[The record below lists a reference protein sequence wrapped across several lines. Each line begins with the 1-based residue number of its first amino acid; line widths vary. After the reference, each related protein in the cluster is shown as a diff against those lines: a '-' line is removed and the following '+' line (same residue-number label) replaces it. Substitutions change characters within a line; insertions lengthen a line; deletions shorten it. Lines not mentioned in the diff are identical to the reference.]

1 MSRARDVECLL
12 VVLGRVGRGK
22 GGLAADQ
29 GLGDGDLAFSRS
41 TCHFAGMKGMR
52 GATGSRPRAG
62 LAALAACALLLQT
75 LGALLPSAGSAAAL
89 PFGALVICT
98 PEGIRVLGPDGA
110 PLEAPEEGVPASAA
124 DPCQLCCLSRAC
136 CQGLPALSATA
147 AFAPA
152 RALSYGRQASAAP
165 HRLFPLAQPGR
176 GPPPDWSPTRSV

>member
-1 MSRARDVECLL
+1 MGGTT
-12 VVLGRVGRGK
+12 GR
-22 GGLAADQ
+22 
-29 GLGDGDLAFSRS
+29 
-41 TCHFAGMKGMR
+41 
-52 GATGSRPRAG
+52 RPRAG

-75 LGALLPSAGSAAAL
+75 LGALLPSAGSATAAAL

-110 PLEAPEEGVPASAA
+110 PLEAPKEGVPVSAA

-136 CQGLPALSATA
+136 CQGLPAFTTTA

-152 RALSYGRQASAAP
+152 KALSYGRQTSAAP

-176 GPPPDWSPTRSV
+176 GPPQVRTPTPSV